1 MRASPDRDPLTV
13 TRPALLQDGGDRA
26 FREFVHDLLAFTARL
41 QAIRDGFGG
50 FLGLTGPQYTVLISI
65 AHLERQGEVH
75 VGTVAEHLHY
85 SGAYVTIETGRL
97 AAKGLITKRPS
108 AGDRR
113 RVRLAVTPA
122 GRALLDAL
130 AAEQARVNDIL
141 FAPLE
146 AGDFARLRA
155 LLPALVDS
163 AEAAQARLAAAV
175 RDRRAE
181 AAE

>member
-1 MRASPDRDPLTV
+1 M
-13 TRPALLQDGGDRA
+13 
-26 FREFVHDLLAFTARL
+26 
-41 QAIRDGFGG
+41 
-50 FLGLTGPQYTVLISI
+50 
-65 AHLERQGEVH
+65 
-75 VGTVAEHLHY
+75 
-85 SGAYVTIETGRL
+85 
-97 AAKGLITKRPS
+97 
-108 AGDRR
+108 
-113 RVRLAVTPA
+113 TPA

-146 AGDFARLRA
+146 ARDFARLRA